1 MPLSTFWYIKACVVC
16 AYDLHSLFVIL
27 WEHSPCWTLGLN
39 LTAQSMLLFIMDW
52 CLFLSTSTESH
63 QFNGAESVPVSLPL
77 PWHWKQ
83 VWVFSLQNN
92 PYFCISGFIWSFEDL
107 IIRNIC
113 VCVYRYRCSW
123 KYFSSL
129 FLLVALLFSCLQLGS
144 WGWQG
149 WMNLVQCFGNSTGTD
164 HSLQALWNHLRCLWL
179 SWVSLQQQGLH
190 LSCRTG
196 PSSSFPGLEQRG
208 RKQPHSPKN
217 LATKLFAPV
226 VQKDMKLP
234 YWSLS
239 FSYCWAWGKKCPSY
253 LPVCSSFVRD
263 RQCSLPLILLNESSC
278 ISRVVRKRSEASLS
292 LQPGAASQSKT
303 RLFSLSFSYHWAAL
317 RQ

>member
-1 MPLSTFWYIKACVVC
+1 MIFIVYLLSFGSTALAELWDWIWQPKACSCLLWIGVSSWAPPLSHT
-16 AYDLHSLFVIL
+16 SSM
-27 WEHSPCWTLGLN
+27 ELN
-39 LTAQSMLLFIMDW
+39 LSLCHFPYHG
-52 CLFLSTSTESH
+52 TESKCE
-63 QFNGAESVPVSLPL
+63 FS
-77 PWHWKQ
+77 
-83 VWVFSLQNN
+83 SLQHN

-208 RKQPHSPKN
+208 RKQPLSPKN

-226 VQKDMKLP
+226 VQKDMKPP
-234 YWSLS
+234 YWPLS

-253 LPVCSSFVRD
+253 LPVCSCFVRD
-263 RQCSLPLILLNESSC
+263 RQCSLPLILLNESSS
-278 ISRVVRKRSEASLS
+278 ISRVVRKRSEASLT

-303 RLFSLSFSYHWAAL
+303 RPLSLSFSHHWAAL
-317 RQ
+317 SQ